1 MKKAYKEAL
10 DGIAVS
16 NQMRERLLA
25 AAARPHPRLTW
36 VKPVC
41 GAAAC
46 FALVC
51 VVGLT
56 GLELLGPGLNIG
68 MAKSAAPE
76 AADYA
81 TADACAPGTADGG
94 DNGAVSYSYSTA
106 DLKTEAA
113 VEEEASTEATAEVN
127 DSMDA
132 LPDAE
137 AGGGNP
143 AQTPQTLIGNP
154 LVKYSSLE
162 DAAAVLAFDPVV
174 PEEAMAG
181 DVAVIA
187 GEILQ
192 LRWEDGVIEYTYRT
206 APGGGDVSGIYTDW
220 DVTEAV
226 EIDDCDIAF
235 TAELKGSGETVSLA
249 LWERDGM
256 AFSLSAEPGISKDK
270 ILSIIQ

>member
-1 MKKAYKEAL
+1 MKKAYKEAMS
-10 DGIAVS
+10 GIAVS
-16 NQMRERLLA
+16 DQMRERLLA
-25 AAARPHPRLTW
+25 AAARPRPRMTW

-56 GLELLGPGLNIG
+56 GMEFMGRGLGLG

-81 TADACAPGTADGG
+81 TADACAPGG
-94 DNGAVSYSYSTA
+94 DNGAVSYSCSSA

-113 VEEEASTEATAEVN
+113 VEEEASTEATAET
-127 DSMDA
+127 DMIDA

-137 AGGGNP
+137 AGGEEP

-154 LVKYSSLE
+154 VAKYSSLE
-162 DAAAVLAFDPVV
+162 DALAVLAFDPVI
-174 PEEAMAG
+174 PEEAMEG
-181 DVAVIA
+181 DVIVIA

-192 LRWEDGVIEYTYRT
+192 LCWEDGVIDYTYRT
-206 APGGGDVSGIYTDW
+206 APGGGDVSGIYADW

-235 TAELKGSGETVSLA
+235 TAELKGNGETVSLA

-256 AFSLSAEPGISKDK
+256 AFSLSAEPGVSKDK